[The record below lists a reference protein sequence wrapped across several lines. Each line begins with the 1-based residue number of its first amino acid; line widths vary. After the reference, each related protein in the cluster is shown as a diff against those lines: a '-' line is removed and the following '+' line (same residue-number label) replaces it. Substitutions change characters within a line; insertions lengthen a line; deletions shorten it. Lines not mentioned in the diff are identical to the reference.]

1 MDNLIG
7 LKISKRSLSMIEER
21 FSDMYRKAK
30 NPCTPSREVEMLFDK
45 IEFGRIILSH
55 VGMYVC
61 PPNNRGAVHIEVSE
75 GNGSCFF

>member
-1 MDNLIG
+1 MNESIG
-7 LKISKRSLSMIEER
+7 LNISRQSLSMIEDR

-30 NPCTPSREVEMLFDK
+30 NSCTPGREVEMLFDK

-61 PPNNRGAVHIEVSE
+61 PPNNRGAVHIVVSKDNE
-75 GNGSCFF
+75 SNFF